1 MNYVDLIIAVFAVAF
16 AVIGYE
22 RGLVA
27 SALPLAGF
35 VIGAIL
41 GGRLG
46 PALLAQ
52 GGESQYAPLITVV
65 CGLLVGTAF
74 AIVMEGVGEA
84 VRVRFLPRGGVGG
97 QVDGIAAAVLLA
109 GLGLLLAWPFGA
121 APLNVP
127 GPGERGLRDALQIS
141 KILASLNDAM

>member
-35 VIGAIL
+35 VLGAIL

-46 PALLAQ
+46 PALLSQ
-52 GGESQYAPLITVV
+52 GGESPYAPLITVV

-74 AIVMEGVGEA
+74 AVLMEGVAEA
-84 VRVRFLPRGGVGG
+84 VRTRVLPRGVVVRRIDGVAG
-97 QVDGIAAAVLLA
+97 ALLLGA
-109 GLGLLLAWPFGA
+109 LGLLLAWAFGA
-121 APLNVP
+121 AALNVP
-127 GPGERGLRDALQIS
+127 GPGERGVGSR
-141 KILASLNDAM
+141 

>member
-35 VIGAIL
+35 VLGAIL

-46 PALLAQ
+46 PALLSQ
-52 GGESQYAPLITVV
+52 GGESPYAPLITVV
-65 CGLLVGTAF
+65 CGLLVGTGF
-74 AIVMEGVGEA
+74 
-84 VRVRFLPRGGVGG
+84 
-97 QVDGIAAAVLLA
+97 AVLMGFIIL
-109 GLGLLLAWPFGA
+109 
-121 APLNVP
+121 
-127 GPGERGLRDALQIS
+127 IS
-141 KILASLNDAM
+141 FVDVRRFHL

>member
-35 VIGAIL
+35 VLGAIL

-46 PALLAQ
+46 PR
-52 GGESQYAPLITVV
+52 SSRR
-65 CGLLVGTAF
+65 
-74 AIVMEGVGEA
+74 A
-84 VRVRFLPRGGVGG
+84 VSLPMPR
-97 QVDGIAAAVLLA
+97 
-109 GLGLLLAWPFGA
+109 
-121 APLNVP
+121 
-127 GPGERGLRDALQIS
+127 
-141 KILASLNDAM
+141 